1 MEIDSPDSNRTK
13 RGNENFAETS
23 GNKSPKNTEF
33 GPSTVSNTTIRLAQ
47 ESTAIINDNMITDI
61 LESNTRVP
69 NEPKTLFEFFS
80 YIFSPNTK
88 NDNGND
94 IDDDMFD
101 AFVNS
106 INKMPQDEVCKPLPD
121 VKKGGGYTV
130 NDIDLNQQ
138 IYINNEP
145 DNIYIIKSKDQN
157 NQTIAIQQIDDVSNK
172 KSIPI
177 TAIYNIINFNPESLH
192 INQKFIDKINRINPS
207 KFDNNINGLILKI
220 KYYRIKIIICKIKI
234 KLYEKNLDNQ
244 DKLTAFSNE
253 KNNLTEYTTLL
264 NQTIEELTNI
274 GIQRENDITKF
285 FINVV
290 NQFRSFYG
298 IGALNNALDFFNNIT
313 FNIFLPGEKKDYV
326 IRKYI
331 TMMDIIS
338 IIGVAGTFETIG
350 LTTQFK
356 NPFNGRIITTTWWIY
371 SGIKSFIA
379 IIPNGVTTAFLKY
392 GLLPCIGCY
401 VIGNFD
407 TIVLVGKN
415 LVTETSTF
423 FQNVLC
429 AMGYL
434 NDGYGVNRIEEDE
447 DDQATVISNISIVST
462 TTMTT
467 IKTNSTFDLKSIE
480 SLYKTPILVGYSL
493 AEYSDE
499 LTNDLKLI
507 TQNNSV
513 LASSQASQASL
524 ASTISSQN
532 SYGSPPPS
540 PLGGKIKRSRIT
552 KKHKRITIRRS
563 KRSKKMKGGKRTRST
578 KKRRV
583 VRRRKHNTKKY

>member
-1 MEIDSPDSNRTK
+1 MEIESPDSNRTK

-47 ESTAIINDNMITDI
+47 ESATIINDKIITDI
-61 LESNTRVP
+61 LDGTTTVP
-69 NEPKTLFEFFS
+69 NEPKTLLGFFS

-106 INKMPQDEVCKPLPD
+106 INQMPQDEVCKPLPD
-121 VKKGGGYTV
+121 VKKRGEYTV

-145 DNIYIIKSKDQN
+145 DNIYIIKSKDQI

-172 KSIPI
+172 KIIPI
-177 TAIYNIINFNPESLH
+177 TAIDNIINFNPKSLH
-192 INQKFIDKINRINPS
+192 INQQFIDKINRINPS
-207 KFDNNINGLILKI
+207 NFDDNINGLILKV

-234 KLYEKNLDNQ
+234 KLYENNT
-244 DKLTAFSNE
+244 DKLDALSNE
-253 KNNLTEYTTLL
+253 KNNLTEYTILL
-264 NQTIEELTNI
+264 NQTIEDLTNI
-274 GIQRENDITKF
+274 GITQRENDITKF

-313 FNIFLPGEKKDYV
+313 FNIFLPGVKKDYV

-350 LTTQFK
+350 LITQLK
-356 NPFNGRIITTTWWIY
+356 NPLNGRIITTTWWIY

-379 IIPNGVTTAFLKY
+379 IIPNGVSTACLKY

-407 TIVLVGKN
+407 TIFLVVGKN
-415 LVTETSTF
+415 LVTKTSTF

-434 NDGYGVNRIEEDE
+434 NDDYGVNRIEEVE
-447 DDQATVISNISIVST
+447 DDQATVISNISIVSMAT
-462 TTMTT
+462 MTTMTT
-467 IKTNSTFDLKSIE
+467 IKTNSTFDLRSIE
-480 SLYKTPILVGYSL
+480 SLYQTPILVGYSL
-493 AEYSDE
+493 VDYSDE

-513 LASSQASQASL
+513 LESSQASL

-532 SYGSPPPS
+532 SYGSRPTS

-563 KRSKKMKGGKRTRST
+563 KRSKKMKGGKRTRTT